1 MDSLIPTL
9 RSICLLPGSDW
20 NGKSSYCPGI
30 RALPE
35 PHGIVQP
42 IFGERAQ
49 AIDRDDPG
57 MFEPTGDL
65 LRLSKTH
72 ACIAAINWSRVMK
85 SICKAMMPK
94 SRFRSAE

>member
-1 MDSLIPTL
+1 
-9 RSICLLPGSDW
+9 
-20 NGKSSYCPGI
+20 
-30 RALPE
+30 
-35 PHGIVQP
+35 
-42 IFGERAQ
+42 
-49 AIDRDDPG
+49 